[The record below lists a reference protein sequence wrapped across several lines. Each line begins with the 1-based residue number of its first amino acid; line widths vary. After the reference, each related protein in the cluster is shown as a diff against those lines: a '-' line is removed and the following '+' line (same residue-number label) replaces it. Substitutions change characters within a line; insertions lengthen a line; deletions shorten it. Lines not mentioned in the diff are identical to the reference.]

1 MGKFIGTDFDRR
13 VKSGHG
19 FLKIQLLMKLDQ
31 QQVFDLEESV
41 WTEREKKNR
50 LRFRIYRTKISA
62 IEPFVAASAFHAI
75 FEHRKV
81 KPR

>member
-1 MGKFIGTDFDRR
+1 M
-13 VKSGHG
+13 V

-50 LRFRIYRTKISA
+50 LRFRIYRTRISE
-62 IEPFVAASAFHAI
+62 IEPFVTASAVHAI
-75 FEHRKV
+75 FELRKV